1 MKQKVCC
8 KGTLGRKCTCAH
20 PAGDDDNDDDNEDN
34 DDDDDDDD
42 DNEDNN
48 DDDNGDDNEDNDG
61 DDDDVTEEVG
71 RECTCA
77 HPGEGEPTGG
87 ELDDRPRKCP
97 KNALEKIACQNSMD
111 SARKCHRF
119 ASLLGFDVM

>member
-20 PAGDDDNDDDNEDN
+20 PAGDDDNGGDNEDN
-34 DDDDDDDD
+34 DDDD
-42 DNEDNN
+42 
-48 DDDNGDDNEDNDG
+48 

>member
-8 KGTLGRKCTCAH
+8 KGTLGRECTCAH
-20 PAGDDDNDDDNEDN
+20 PAGDDDNEDN
-34 DDDDDDDD
+34 
-42 DNEDNN
+42 
-48 DDDNGDDNEDNDG
+48 
-61 DDDDVTEEVG
+61 DDDVTEEVG

-111 SARKCHRF
+111 SSRKCHRF

>member
-8 KGTLGRKCTCAH
+8 KGTLGRECTCAH
-20 PAGDDDNDDDNEDN
+20 PAR
-34 DDDDDDDD
+34 
-42 DNEDNN
+42 
-48 DDDNGDDNEDNDG
+48 DDDNGDDNEDNDDDD

-111 SARKCHRF
+111 SSRKCHRF

>member
-8 KGTLGRKCTCAH
+8 KGTLGRECTCAH
-20 PAGDDDNDDDNEDN
+20 PARDDDNDDDNEDN
-34 DDDDDDDD
+34 DDD
-42 DNEDNN
+42 
-48 DDDNGDDNEDNDG
+48 

-111 SARKCHRF
+111 SSRKCHRF
-119 ASLLGFDVM
+119 ASLLLGFDVM

>member
-8 KGTLGRKCTCAH
+8 KGTLGRECTCAH

-34 DDDDDDDD
+34 DD
-42 DNEDNN
+42 
-48 DDDNGDDNEDNDG
+48 

-111 SARKCHRF
+111 SSRKCHRF